1 VPDEAASINDMAKL
15 TESQDR
21 ALRVAYFIVGLA
33 LPLIAWK
40 LWGHHKDRERH
51 QEIDEAHDVTVEDS
65 FPASD
70 PPSAW

>member
-1 VPDEAASINDMAKL
+1 MAKL
-15 TESQDR
+15 TDTQDK
-21 ALRVAYFIVGLA
+21 ALRVAYFILGVA

-40 LWGHHKDRERH
+40 LWDKRKGQDRRR
-51 QEIDEAHDVTVEDS
+51 EIDEAHDITVEDS

>member
-1 VPDEAASINDMAKL
+1 MAKL

-21 ALRVAYFIVGLA
+21 ALRVAYFILGVA
-33 LPLIAWK
+33 LPLIGWK
-40 LWGHHKDRERH
+40 LLGKRRGHERH
-51 QEIDEAHDVTVEDS
+51 SEIDQAHDITLEDS